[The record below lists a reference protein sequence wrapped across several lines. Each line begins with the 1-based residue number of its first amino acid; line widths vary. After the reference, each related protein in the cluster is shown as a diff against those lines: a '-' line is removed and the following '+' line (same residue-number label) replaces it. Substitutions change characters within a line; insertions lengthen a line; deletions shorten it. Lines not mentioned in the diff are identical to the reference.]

1 MMDDIRQ
8 WLEAGAEVHEGL
20 RLLNIYAPNKF
31 LMQLVSLRPERY
43 RSLLVR
49 NLSALLPAEEK
60 AKTIPLASQF
70 SFRKEWPFLQD
81 ADCPSELK
89 VLAAD
94 KITAYHNYVTAHELL
109 FECVTLDECYET
121 AKKLIEN
128 YVENRKIISEFAY
141 YKEHHTLLGKHP
153 IFGELNRLAELRQ
166 LPLPELFRRREN
178 LTKDIWRLRKQVT
191 ERLQPHLLPAREARL
206 AARQQELNAI
216 DKMLAGYGAI
226 QHN

>member
-8 WLEAGAEVHEGL
+8 WLDAGAEVHEGL

-31 LMQLVSLRPERY
+31 LVRLVSMRPERY
-43 RSLLVR
+43 RPLLVR

-60 AKTIPLASQF
+60 AKMVPLAAQF
-70 SFRKEWPFLQD
+70 SLRKEWPFLQD
-81 ADCPSELK
+81 TNCPPELK

-94 KITAYHNYVTAHELL
+94 KITAYHNYVTADALL
-109 FECVTLDECYET
+109 FGCTTLGECYET

-128 YVENRKIISEFAY
+128 YVENRKIISEFTY

-153 IFGELNRLAELRQ
+153 IFGELNRLAELRR
-166 LPLPELFRRREN
+166 LPLPELFRRWEN

-191 ERLQPHLLPAREARL
+191 ERSQPHLLPAREARL
-206 AARQQELNAI
+206 AARQRELNEI
-216 DKMLAGYGAI
+216 DKMLAGYGTI

>member
-8 WLEAGAEVHEGL
+8 WLDAGAEVHEGL

-43 RSLLVR
+43 RPLLVR

-60 AKTIPLASQF
+60 AKMAPLAGQF
-70 SFRKEWPFLQD
+70 SFRKEWPFLQNT
-81 ADCPSELK
+81 DCPAELK

-141 YKEHHTLLGKHP
+141 YKEHHPLLGKHP

-178 LTKDIWRLRKQVT
+178 LAKDIWRLRKQVT

-206 AARQQELNAI
+206 AARQRELNAI
-216 DKMLAGYGAI
+216 DKMLAGYGTI

>member
-1 MMDDIRQ
+1 MDDIRQ
-8 WLEAGAEVHEGL
+8 WLDAGAEVHEGL

-31 LMQLVSLRPERY
+31 LMQLVSQRPERY
-43 RSLLVR
+43 RPLLVR
-49 NLSALLPAEEK
+49 SLSALLPAEEK
-60 AKTIPLASQF
+60 AKMAHLPPQQS

-81 ADCPSELK
+81 GDCPPELK

-94 KITAYHNYVTAHELL
+94 KITAYHNYVTAHALL
-109 FECVTLDECYET
+109 FECRTIDECYET

-128 YVENRKIISEFAY
+128 YVENRKIVSEFAY

-166 LPLPELFRRREN
+166 LPLPDLFRRREN
-178 LTKDIWRLRKQVT
+178 LAKDIWRLRKQVT
-191 ERLQPHLLPAREARL
+191 ERLQPHLLPTREARL
-206 AARQQELNAI
+206 AARQRELKEI